1 MSWFATPAP
10 RPGTRTRLLCL
21 PYAGGG
27 AGAFRGW
34 AELLPDVE
42 VVPVRLPGR
51 EARADEPPA
60 VDLDALARAALP
72 LTDRPYAVFGHS
84 MGGLLGFELCRRL
97 RRLGAPPPERLFVS
111 GTPVPHVPL
120 SRPRV
125 ADMPDGELTAWLAEL
140 GGAPH
145 EVLDDPAMRAVWLP
159 VLRSDFA
166 FTDDY
171 RYTAEAP
178 FGFPVTAFAGG
189 EDAMAGPG
197 EMSGWRAHTSAGFTL
212 RVLPG
217 DHFFLHSARRELL
230 AAIARDLRPEA
241 AAAPA
246 DEPVAIIGMS
256 GRFPGAHDLDAY
268 WQNLIGGVESIR
280 RSTPEEQIALGVPEH
295 VARHPAFV
303 PAASVLDGA
312 DRFDAAFFGLT
323 PREAEIRDPQHRLLL
338 ETAHAALEHA
348 GYDPG
353 RHAGDIGLYAG
364 TGRGTYGFELV
375 RANRA
380 VVDSVGTLAVSS
392 ANDPDFLA
400 TFVSHRLNLRGP
412 SMTVQTA
419 CSTSLVAVHLAAE
432 ALRRGDC
439 GMALAGASSIVIPHG
454 HGYLY
459 QDGGV
464 VSPDGSCRP
473 FDADA
478 RGTIWGSGAGVVV
491 LKPLSAALAD
501 GDTVHAVVLGSAV
514 NNDGSAKEGFSAPGV
529 DGQAAVAARALARAG
544 VDPRSVGYV
553 EAHGTATALGDPVEV
568 EALSRAYGAGGAGGA
583 GGRGWCGIGSVK
595 SNIGHLISAAGIA
608 GLIKTVLALNEELIP
623 RTLHY
628 ERPNPRIDFAN
639 GPFHV
644 VDTLTPWPRGPRP
657 RRAGVSAFGIG
668 GTNAHVIVEE
678 GPAPRP
684 AEPPR
689 APWHLLPLSA
699 KTGAALDDMRA
710 NLGAHL
716 ASEDGADIAD
726 VAHTLQVGRAEHPHR
741 AVVVARDGRDAALAL
756 ASDRVRSGSVSGPPA
771 TPAFLFPG
779 QGAQYPGMG
788 GGLHRTYPVFR
799 DAVDKCADLLEPHLG
814 LDIRDHL
821 LAESSRSLDRT
832 ELAQPA
838 LFTVQYALAELL
850 RTWGI
855 RPAAML
861 GHSVGELTAA
871 CLAGVFALPDALA
884 LVAARGR
891 LMGRMPA
898 GAMLAVPLTE
908 DEVAATLPAAL
919 SVAAVNGPGTC
930 VVAGPAEAVEA
941 FAATL
946 AGRRTPSRR
955 LRTSHAFHS
964 AMMDPV
970 LEEFAELVAKVPR
983 NRPNVPFPS
992 CVTGDWIT
1000 AEQATDPAYWAR
1012 HLRAPVRFGAGA
1024 ERLLGA
1030 GDRAAVEVGPGR
1042 TLTELCRPH
1051 GVLPTLDSG
1060 DDAAALLGA
1069 VGGLW
1074 LRGVPVDWDAVSGP
1088 GRRRVP
1094 LPTYPFDRRR
1104 FWVDAP
1110 PSTGTAPEARRPT
1123 VDDWYEVPGWR
1134 QAAPLPRQAADLGP
1148 CLLLHDEDG
1157 PGEALAAR
1165 LRDAGAAVVSVLPG
1179 PGYTRRDEDTFT
1191 VDPSDRDDH
1200 LRVLDALAEAGRA
1213 PGRIIAAWGLRPPPD
1228 PSTPPDAAGADRAF
1242 FGLLALAQALAES
1255 PASPLVL
1262 DVVTAHAQDV
1272 HGADLLAPELATV
1285 AGVGRVLPQE
1295 LPHATCRHI
1304 DTDLGDARTLA
1315 RLAAELGADD
1325 AEPVVAL
1332 RNGRRWT
1339 PTTTRV
1345 RLEEGPDLAA
1355 WRDRGVYLITG
1366 GLGGLGISIAGHLAR
1381 EARARLALLGRSGVP
1396 DRASWGGWLAEHDPG
1411 DRTSRA
1417 IRAIR
1422 RMEEAGAEVEV
1433 FSADVTDPVALRQ
1446 VREQI
1451 AKRFGEVAGI
1461 VHAAGVPGG
1470 GLIEVKT
1477 ADAARAV
1484 LAPKIA
1490 GTLALAEVFGDDPL
1504 DVFALCSS
1512 VTALAGGLGQ
1522 ADYCAANAFMDA
1534 YARSPRR
1541 VSAPVV
1547 SVNWGEWLDVGM
1559 AAEVGVPY
1567 AHAWTAS
1574 DAHPWLTARRD
1585 DPSGS
1590 SHFRGLMSPATHWVL
1605 DEHRVQGTP
1614 VLPGTAHL
1622 DLMRAAFLAVDEGGT
1637 STVELRDV
1645 AFAAPLAVPDGETAD
1660 IEVVVGAGPGTR
1672 RMTVRSL
1679 DATGRAIDHAHATG
1693 TSTTSP
1699 PAPTGDLAAIRA
1711 RCTHERAPEGE
1722 RGAVTLGG
1730 RWSSIVTTFS
1740 APGETLATLSA
1751 PESVTTD
1758 ALPIHPAL
1766 LDEAI
1771 AAGADRD
1778 GDYLPVG
1785 YGGVVMRG
1793 PLPARFHSHIRRHP
1807 ETTDGV
1813 RVLDVTLL
1821 DDSGNEILSIDNVIL
1836 RAFDADAHRTL
1847 APAAPGDRPGIT
1859 PADGAEALRRLL
1871 SADLGPQVVV
1881 SAVPIDDIITR
1892 ARRADRRSMKE
1903 GTPPRD
1909 GVLAA
1914 PSDRSALGTYV
1925 APRTELE
1932 AALADLWAEVLGVDT
1947 IGVEDDFFALGGSS
1961 LVAVQL
1967 IWRAGDLLGDPP
1979 SMRSLFEAPTIAGM
1993 AQALERARITP

>member
-1 MSWFATPAP
+1 MSWFATDTP
-10 RPGTRTRLLCL
+10 RSGTRTRLLCL

-27 AGAFRGW
+27 ASAFHGW

-51 EARADEPPA
+51 EARADEPPT
-60 VDLDALARAALP
+60 VDVDALARAALP

-97 RRLGAPPPERLFVS
+97 RRLGAPPPARLFVS
-111 GTPVPHVPL
+111 GSPVPHVPL

-140 GGAPH
+140 GGAPR
-145 EVLDDPAMRAVWLP
+145 EVLDDPAVRAVWLP
-159 VLRSDFA
+159 ILRSDFA

-178 FGFPVTAFAGG
+178 FDFPVTAFAGDA
-189 EDAMAGPG
+189 DAMAGPG
-197 EMSGWRAHTSAGFTL
+197 EMSGWQTHTSADFTL

-230 AAIARDLRPEA
+230 ASIARDLRPEPA
-241 AAAPA
+241 AVPP
-246 DEPVAIIGMS
+246 DEPIAIIGMS

-280 RSTPEEQIALGVPEH
+280 RYTPDEQTALGVPEH

-353 RHAGDIGLYAG
+353 RYAGDIGLYAG

-380 VVDSVGTLAVSS
+380 VVESVGTLAVSS

-439 GMALAGASSIVIPHG
+439 AMALAGASSIVIPHG

-464 VSPDGSCRP
+464 VSPDGRCRP

-514 NNDGSAKEGFSAPGV
+514 NNDGSAKDGFSAPGV

-568 EALSRAYGAGGAGGA
+568 EALSRAYGAGGVDRAGGA
-583 GGRGWCGIGSVK
+583 AVRQWCGIGSVK
-595 SNIGHLISAAGIA
+595 SNIGHLISAAGVA

-623 RTLHY
+623 RTLHF
-628 ERPNPRIDFAN
+628 ERPNPRIDFAD
-639 GPFHV
+639 GPFRV
-644 VDTLTPWPRGPRP
+644 VDTLTPWPRGRQP

-678 GPAPRP
+678 APAPRP

-689 APWHLLPLSA
+689 SPWQLLPLSA
-699 KTGAALDDMRA
+699 KTGAALDDMLA

-716 ASEDGADIAD
+716 ASDDGPDLAD

-741 AVVVARDGRDAALAL
+741 AVVVARDAQDAALAL
-756 ASDRVRSGSVSGPPA
+756 TSDRVRTGFIQDTAA

-788 GGLHRTYPVFR
+788 KGLHGAHPVFR
-799 DAVDKCADLLEPHLG
+799 AAVDRCADLLEPHLG

-821 LAESSRSLDRT
+821 VAASPRPLDRT

-850 RTWGI
+850 RSWGV

-898 GAMLAVPLTE
+898 GAMLAVPLPE
-908 DEVAATLPAAL
+908 DEVAAILPDAL
-919 SVAAVNGPGTC
+919 SVAAVNGPGEC
-930 VVAGPAEAVEA
+930 VVAGPTEEVEA

-946 AGRRTPSRR
+946 AARRTPSRR

-970 LEEFAELVAKVPR
+970 LDEFADLVAKAPR
-983 NRPNVPFPS
+983 NRPDVPFLS

-1000 AEQATDPAYWAR
+1000 PEQATDPAYWAR
-1012 HLRAPVRFGAGA
+1012 HLRAPVRFGACA

-1030 GDRAAVEVGPGR
+1030 SDRAAVEVGPGR

-1051 GVLPTLDSG
+1051 GVLPTLLSG
-1060 DDAAALLGA
+1060 DEDVATLLGA

-1074 LRGVPVDWDAVSGP
+1074 LRGVPVDWAAVSGP

-1094 LPTYPFDRRR
+1094 LPTYPFERRR

-1110 PSTGTAPEARRPT
+1110 PDAGTAPEARRPT

-1134 QAAPLPRQAADLGP
+1134 QAAPVPRPAAALGP
-1148 CLLLHDEDG
+1148 CLVLHDGDG
-1157 PGEALAAR
+1157 PGRALAAR
-1165 LRDAGAAVVSVLPG
+1165 LRDRGGAVVSVLPG
-1179 PGYTRRDEDTFT
+1179 PGYARRDEDTFT
-1191 VDPSDRDDH
+1191 VDPSSREDH
-1200 LRVLDALAEAGRA
+1200 LRVLDALAEADRT
-1213 PGRIIAAWGLRPPPD
+1213 PGRIIAAWGLRPPPA
-1228 PSTPPDAAGADRAF
+1228 PATPPDPADADRTF
-1242 FGLLALAQALAES
+1242 FGLLALAQALAENA
-1255 PASPLVL
+1255 ASPLAL

-1272 HGADLLAPELATV
+1272 HGTDLLRPELATV
-1285 AGVGRVLPQE
+1285 AGVCRVLPQE
-1295 LPHATCRHI
+1295 LPHVTCRHI
-1304 DTDLGDARTLA
+1304 DTDLGGTRTLE
-1315 RLAAELGADD
+1315 RLATELGADD
-1325 AEPVVAL
+1325 AVPVVAL

-1339 PTTTRV
+1339 PTMSRV
-1345 RLEEGPDLAA
+1345 RLEQAPDLA
-1355 WRDRGVYLITG
+1355 WRDQGVYLITG
-1366 GLGGLGISIAGHLAR
+1366 GLGGLGISIAEHLAR
-1381 EARARLALLGRSGVP
+1381 ETRARLALLGRSGFP
-1396 DRASWGGWLAEHDPG
+1396 DRASWDAWLAEHEPG

-1417 IRAIR
+1417 IHAIR

-1433 FSADVTDPVALRQ
+1433 FSADVTDPAALRQ
-1446 VREQI
+1446 VRDVI
-1451 AKRFGEVAGI
+1451 AKRFGDVEGI

-1470 GLIEVKT
+1470 GLIEVKS

-1490 GTLALAEVFGDDPL
+1490 GTLALAEVFADAPL

-1512 VTALAGGLGQ
+1512 VTAIAGGLGQ
-1522 ADYCAANAFMDA
+1522 VDYCAANAFMDA

-1541 VSAPVV
+1541 IAAPVV

-1559 AAEVGVPY
+1559 AAEVGVPH
-1567 AHAWTAS
+1567 AHGWTAS

-1585 DPSGS
+1585 DPSGP
-1590 SHFRGLMSPATHWVL
+1590 SHFRGSMAPATHWVL
-1605 DEHRVQGTP
+1605 DEHRVAGTS

-1622 DLMRAAFLAVDEGGT
+1622 DLMRAAFLASERREAGA
-1637 STVELRDV
+1637 VELRDV
-1645 AFAAPLAVPDGETAD
+1645 TFATPLSVPDGETVN
-1660 IEVVVGAGPGTR
+1660 IEIVVGAGTGTR
-1672 RMTVRSL
+1672 RITVRSL

-1693 TSTTSP
+1693 IAAAPP
-1699 PAPTGDLAAIRA
+1699 PAPPRDIEAIRA
-1711 RCTHERAPEGE
+1711 RCTQENKPAGD
-1722 RGAVTLGG
+1722 RGAVTLGQ
-1730 RWSSIVTTFS
+1730 RWSSVVTTHS

-1751 PESVTTD
+1751 SKLVATD
-1758 ALPIHPAL
+1758 ALPLHPAL

-1771 AAGADRD
+1771 AADADRHH

-1785 YGGVVMRG
+1785 YGSVIIHG
-1793 PLPARFHSHIRRHP
+1793 PLPTRIYSHIRHQP

-1813 RVLDVTLL
+1813 RVMDVTVL
-1821 DDSGNEILSIDNVIL
+1821 DDSGTEILSIDNVIL
-1836 RAFDADAHRTL
+1836 REFTADPPRPSE
-1847 APAAPGDRPGIT
+1847 PAVPNDRPGIT

-1871 SADLGPQVVV
+1871 AADLGPQVVV
-1881 SAVPIDDIITR
+1881 SAVPIDDIVTR
-1892 ARRADRRSMKE
+1892 ARQADRRSVKA
-1903 GTPPRD
+1903 RD
-1909 GVLAA
+1909 GVLTA
-1914 PSDRSALGTYV
+1914 PSDRSALGAYV

-1932 AALADLWAEVLGVDT
+1932 AALAGLWAEVLGVDT

-1993 AQALERARITP
+1993 AQALERSRP